1 MLVRPSS
8 KTTCQNSEIRRK
20 KPPSFYI
27 DRFHEANNQIKWI
40 ALLDPSLPRPET
52 PLAYLEARRGSCN
65 DLKTYAG
72 SQRCGIGRAM
82 MEMCLKDEEITNDGG
97 YNPLLNY
104 WIEDELAKP
113 ARDLCKTIINVSCKP
128 YERTPPIA
136 CKMYMDVAS
145 TTGYHMIFVQSP
157 DPSIDRY
164 HRYKIEIAK
173 EIFENNH
180 ETFLEEKGDD
190 WFFCK
195 CKPDELQKC
204 IGNKR

>member
-1 MLVRPSS
+1 
-8 KTTCQNSEIRRK
+8 
-20 KPPSFYI
+20 
-27 DRFHEANNQIKWI
+27 
-40 ALLDPSLPRPET
+40 
-52 PLAYLEARRGSCN
+52 
-65 DLKTYAG
+65 
-72 SQRCGIGRAM
+72 M
-82 MEMCLKDEEITNDGG
+82 MEMCLKDEEITDDGG

-113 ARDLCKTIINVSCKP
+113 VRDLCKTIINVSCKP
-128 YERTPPIA
+128 
-136 CKMYMDVAS
+136 YMDVAS

-173 EIFENNH
+173 EIYENNH

-204 IGNKR
+204 IGNKC

>member
-1 MLVRPSS
+1 MRPSS
-8 KTTCQNSEIRRK
+8 KTTCLNPEITHK
-20 KPPSFYI
+20 TPPSFYI
-27 DRFHEANNQIKWI
+27 DRFHEANGKIKWV
-40 ALLDPSLPRPET
+40 ALLDLSQPRPET

-65 DLKTYAG
+65 DLQTYER
-72 SQRCGIGRAM
+72 SRRCGIGRAM
-82 MEMCLKDEEITNDGG
+82 MEMCLKDEEISENGG
-97 YNPLLNY
+97 WNPLQDY
-104 WIEDELAKP
+104 WIDDDLSRP

-128 YERTPPIA
+128 YERTPAIA

-145 TTGYHMIFVQSP
+145 TTGYQMIFIQSP
-157 DPSIDRY
+157 DPLIDRN